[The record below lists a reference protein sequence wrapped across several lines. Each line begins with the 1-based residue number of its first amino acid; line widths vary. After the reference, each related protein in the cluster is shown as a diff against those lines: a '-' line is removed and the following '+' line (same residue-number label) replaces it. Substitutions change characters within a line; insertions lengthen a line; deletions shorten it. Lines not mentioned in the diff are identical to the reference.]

1 MAREHVG
8 QHEQEIGQAI
18 QVFECLG
25 RNVLDAR
32 QRSTAALGAPADGA
46 GDWMMTSR
54 LAQTGTSSM

>member
-32 QRSTAALGAPADGA
+32 QRSTAALA
-46 GDWMMTSR
+46 R
-54 LAQTGTSSM
+54 RQTARATG